1 MQKSETHLQSVKDVL
16 KSVWPCDIYFEIF
29 EFKVVNLVWKCY
41 PIFFSGHHIGFKINF
56 NLNWL
61 YIICFLRVLLF
72 PLPIKRNIYN
82 PVKNSLL
89 ISKDILFM
97 NKIYNLYIYNFN
109 KNGKN
114 RGRKDIWCAKSEI
127 IFSNLNVYCIENQ

>member
-1 MQKSETHLQSVKDVL
+1 MMAGKKNWVKFSNQIYDFEL
-16 KSVWPCDIYFEIF
+16 KYLEIYITRS
-29 EFKVVNLVWKCY
+29 K
-41 PIFFSGHHIGFKINF
+41 
-56 NLNWL
+56 
-61 YIICFLRVLLF
+61 
-72 PLPIKRNIYN
+72 
-82 PVKNSLL
+82 L

-127 IFSNLNVYCIENQ
+127 IFFKFECVLHEIEGIGQKLFIDFQRHFIHN